1 MPNVPIH
8 IPQIGEG
15 LQEARLVAVLKQPGD
30 FVKRDEPIYQMET
43 DKAVMDVESPYE
55 GVLTKWL
62 ASVDT
67 VLPIGAEI
75 AMMQVGDE
83 ITAAPA
89 PSHGAPV
96 AASPSPNSGTSDVLS
111 VCIPQIGEGLQ
122 EARLVA
128 VLKQPGDFVKRDEPI
143 YQMET
148 DKAVMDVESPYEGVL
163 LEWCAPVDT
172 VLPIGAEIA
181 KMQSADPS
189 QTQMA
194 AGHGPAPTAAATSP
208 TAANTEVVAPA
219 ARRGDIPPRTRAYAK
234 ERGITEAILA
244 TIPATKSRLMPED
257 IDAFLAGGSATSSPA
272 ASSSASPRSAFP
284 HQERALSQKQRL
296 LSSRL
301 VRGNQLVV
309 PGTITVVARWNPI
322 ESLRTA
328 YKQSGGDFKPSG
340 FTIFAYCCVQA
351 LKDHPLFRS
360 TLVGDSSVRT
370 YDRVYLGIAVAL
382 PNDELAI
389 AVVQD
394 ADLLDWPAFAAATRD
409 AIERARA
416 GQDQAHEAVTL
427 SLTNMQ
433 AFGLRDAVPV
443 VVPPA
448 IATLYLGEVYRGLD
462 PMAEEPSLI
471 QLANLALTFDH
482 RLINGVGGAEFLND
496 VRRHMEHVLSV
507 IPSP

>member
-62 ASVDT
+62 ATVDT

-75 AMMQVGDE
+75 ALMEVGE
-83 ITAAPA
+83 GVSPA
-89 PSHGAPV
+89 SPPSHGAP
-96 AASPSPNSGTSDVLS
+96 AAAPASPSSDVLS

-128 VLKQPGDFVKRDEPI
+128 VLKQPGDYVKRDEPI

-148 DKAVMDVESPYEGVL
+148 DKAVMDVESPYEGTL
-163 LEWCAPVDT
+163 LEWCAPVNT
-172 VLPIGAEIA
+172 VLPIGGEIA
-181 KMQSADPS
+181 KMKSADPS

-194 AGHGPAPTAAATSP
+194 AGHGPAPAAAPSAPTS
-208 TAANTEVVAPA
+208 AEPA
-219 ARRGDIPPRTRAYAK
+219 TSTTRRGDVPPRTRAYAK
-234 ERGITEAILA
+234 ERGITEAVLA
-244 TIPATKSRLMPED
+244 TIPAAKSRLMPED
-257 IDAFLAGGSATSSPA
+257 IDAFLAAGSVPAPATSA
-272 ASSSASPRSAFP
+272 ATPRSAFP

-322 ESLRTA
+322 ESLRNA
-328 YKQSGGDFKPSG
+328 YKQSSGDFKPSG

-382 PNDELAI
+382 PGDELAI

-394 ADLLDWPAFAAATRD
+394 ADLLDWPTFATATRE
-409 AIERARA
+409 AIDRARA